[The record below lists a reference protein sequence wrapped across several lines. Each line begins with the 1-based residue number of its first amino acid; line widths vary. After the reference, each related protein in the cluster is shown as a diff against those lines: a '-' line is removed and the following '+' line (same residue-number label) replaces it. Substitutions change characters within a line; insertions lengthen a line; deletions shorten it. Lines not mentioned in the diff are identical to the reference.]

1 MRLARCSSRSVA
13 RRLLSSERVF
23 FQFHFLEQQIGDQ
36 ASQARI
42 LKPELGNSL
51 TLINLFLVRR
61 CCLAPSVQ
69 GHHTYPQ
76 CDYPTL

>member
-13 RRLLSSERVF
+13 RRPLSSERVF

-42 LKPELGNSL
+42 LKLELGNSL
-51 TLINLFLVRR
+51 ALINLFLVRR
-61 CCLAPSVQ
+61 WELSRSM
-69 GHHTYPQ
+69 
-76 CDYPTL
+76 LK